1 MCFKFSVLAEIL
13 VSCNSLDV
21 ILDILISVP
30 HFCNPNM
37 YALHRAICPKETC
50 NHPLHVA
57 DFQPAAEAASYMG
70 VCHSVPAGLEG
81 QDLPIEAEHLIL

>member
-1 MCFKFSVLAEIL
+1 
-13 VSCNSLDV
+13 
-21 ILDILISVP
+21 
-30 HFCNPNM
+30 M
-37 YALHRAICPKETC
+37 YTLYTAIHPKEAY

-81 QDLPIEAEHLIL
+81 QDLLIEAEHLIL